1 MRGIDPETGRSVS
14 GSEQAALR
22 IKKAFTTE
30 QGTVER
36 RRKVGGKTRKLF
48 GLANEPNRLKLI
60 NRTYALFANPE
71 NDLLDIKPLSVAPQ
85 ITDAGFRTII
95 AYEYNGERGDVTI

>member
-1 MRGIDPETGRSVS
+1 MRGIDPETGLSVS
-14 GSEQAALR
+14 GSKQAALR

-48 GLANEPNRLKLI
+48 GLANEPNRLRLI
-60 NRTYALFANPE
+60 NRTYALFANPD
-71 NDLLDIKPLSVAPQ
+71 NDLLDIKPLSVVPK
-85 ITDAGFRTII
+85 ITEAGFYILII
-95 AYEYNGERGDVTI
+95 YEYNGEQGDVTI